1 MVASRTQC
9 SWTNTLRAGVISAL
23 EYFLAVFLEVVLGGV
38 FDNVLASFLLSSLQ
52 LSLSLLLDEAC
63 IVKMSVNFYSA

>member
-23 EYFLAVFLEVVLGGV
+23 AYFLAVFLEAVLGGV

-63 IVKMSVNFYSA
+63 IVKMSVNVYSA

>member
-63 IVKMSVNFYSA
+63 IVKMSVNVYSA